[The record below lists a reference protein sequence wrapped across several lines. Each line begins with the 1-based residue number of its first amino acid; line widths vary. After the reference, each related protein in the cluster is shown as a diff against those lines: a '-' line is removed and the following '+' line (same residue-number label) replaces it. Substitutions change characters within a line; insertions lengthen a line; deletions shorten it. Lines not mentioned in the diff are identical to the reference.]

1 MNSVRDLTICSN
13 CGYYPLSISC
23 DRCPKCRNN
32 DPFEK
37 KASLNKRN
45 KVVGSIMLIVAFIFS
60 VFFLFPFLEI
70 QYNKITQNGKV
81 PIHFL
86 PLQNKAPN

>member
-13 CGYYPLSISC
+13 CGYYPLSISG
-23 DRCPKCRNN
+23 DRCPRCRNN
-32 DPFEK
+32 DPFEE
-37 KASLNKRN
+37 KARRSKRN
-45 KVVGSIMLIVAFIFS
+45 KVIGSIMLVVAFFFS

-81 PIHFL
+81 PVNFL